1 MESIQDFRGLLDSQE
16 FDFRFQ
22 CGISKPAVSV
32 TLEERQ
38 RIVDAFCLHYCIF
51 STVAELE
58 QLKQGLAVQKFIT
71 LMEKYPGTVRTA
83 FQPAKQVVTSSLIEQ
98 IYCNH
103 TNLAPRGS
111 DKWYKQQ
118 GILNAWS
125 CYLRNI
131 EGRANYVR
139 ICSYVLHLLFVC
151 HIDQV
156 DAVPSLQDVFQFLTG
171 CSCVPPSGFDVEGS
185 FTFDEVEAGL
195 PVVSTC
201 GLTIA
206 FPNNFPINKFKE
218 KMDLAILSS
227 KDFGSW

>member
-1 MESIQDFRGLLDSQE
+1 MRFGTVFANPVTNYHGLFCLLYSLVLRGLLDSQE

-22 CGISKPAVSV
+22 CGIGKPAASV

-71 LMEKYPGTVRTA
+71 LMEKYPGTVKTA

-131 EGRANYVR
+131 EGRANYIR
-139 ICSYVLHLLFVC
+139 ICSYVLRSVYFS
-151 HIDQV
+151 
-156 DAVPSLQDVFQFLTG
+156 ANPKPSIQTV
-171 CSCVPPSGFDVEGS
+171 
-185 FTFDEVEAGL
+185 
-195 PVVSTC
+195 
-201 GLTIA
+201 
-206 FPNNFPINKFKE
+206 K
-218 KMDLAILSS
+218 
-227 KDFGSW
+227 